1 MSGMA
6 ALRGSISPALRILV
20 SAATRNAPVFM
31 ERATANTSM
40 RSESDEQ
47 RWAKLM
53 VNAQAGNESDYRLL
67 LTELTD
73 VIYNFLR
80 SRFGNHHF
88 IEDCVQETLIA
99 IHQARHTYDRRR
111 TFRPWLFAIMRHKA
125 IDTLRKQNTREKITD
140 QYRGEQEI
148 LSQTSQQSEAESE
161 LIRGHLLDSLP
172 PDYREALALTKIMG
186 LSVAETAEKLGIS
199 KSLVK
204 VRVHRAISK
213 LSRLMEADKS

>member
-1 MSGMA
+1 
-6 ALRGSISPALRILV
+6 
-20 SAATRNAPVFM
+20 M
-31 ERATANTSM
+31 ERATANTSI

-47 RWAKLM
+47 RWAELM

-148 LSQTSQQSEAESE
+148 LSQTNQQSEAESE
-161 LIRGHLLDSLP
+161 LIKGHLLDLLP